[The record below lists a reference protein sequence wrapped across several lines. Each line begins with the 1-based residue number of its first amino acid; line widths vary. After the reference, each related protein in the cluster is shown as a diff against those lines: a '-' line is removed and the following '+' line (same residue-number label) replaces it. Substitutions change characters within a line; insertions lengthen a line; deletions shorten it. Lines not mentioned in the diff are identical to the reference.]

1 MTPPSLQPTTGNFRS
16 NVIGT
21 LEALGG
27 YSASAAGAIADILLP
42 DVLTYTVG
50 TKAAGPLNGRAP
62 ADDVIDVELGLVT
75 QGAITTDCVGP
86 HTYLSTFPYLGV
98 AH

>member
-1 MTPPSLQPTTGNFRS
+1 MLKNKGAQASI
-16 NVIGT
+16 IGR
-21 LEALGG
+21 
-27 YSASAAGAIADILLP
+27 
-42 DVLTYTVG
+42 VG
-50 TKAAGPLNGRAP
+50 TRAAGPLNGRAP

-75 QGAITTDCVGP
+75 QGAITTDCIGP